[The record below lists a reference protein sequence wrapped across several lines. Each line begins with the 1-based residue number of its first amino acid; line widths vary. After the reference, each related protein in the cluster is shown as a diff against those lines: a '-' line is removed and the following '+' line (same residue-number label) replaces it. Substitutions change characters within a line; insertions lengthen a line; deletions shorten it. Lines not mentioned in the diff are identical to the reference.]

1 MPVAEYPV
9 EMTGGEPVLT
19 APGMAGVFETS
30 DMEAAERV
38 LSEAYG
44 SMRINVRGPRYGM
57 RLARTRLT
65 QGASLDH
72 LTFAMRFDATA
83 GPPGTLVFGELK
95 SGLARYGLDGGDRH
109 CRPGDIYLTARPGRP
124 YNATIEDAEAELAV
138 IDPALPARLADAEPG
153 TTRQPV
159 RFGYEPVSPQAAAQW
174 RATYAYVRD
183 TVLANPD
190 AAAYPLIA
198 GSAARLI
205 AATALAV
212 FSSNALTSPT
222 AADRRDASPLT
233 LRRAVAFIEENAHL
247 DITIADI
254 AAAVRVTSRAV
265 QLAFQ
270 RHLDTT
276 PTAYLR
282 RARLARAHADLTQAS
297 PGDGLTVTAVAY
309 RWGFPSSSR
318 FATYYRQAYGVNPSC
333 ILHH

>member
-1 MPVAEYPV
+1 M
-9 EMTGGEPVLT
+9 GE
-19 APGMAGVFETS
+19 VFETS
-30 DMEAAERV
+30 DMEAAERA
-38 LSEAYG
+38 LSDAYG
-44 SMRINVRGPRYGM
+44 SMRISARGPRRGM
-57 RLARTRLT
+57 RLARTLLT
-65 QGASLDH
+65 QAASLDH
-72 LTFAMRFDATA
+72 LTFTMSFDATA

-95 SGLARYGLDGGDRH
+95 SGLARYGPDGGDRR
-109 CRPGDIYLTARPGRP
+109 CRPGDVYLTARPGHP
-124 YNATIEDAEAELAV
+124 YNATIDDTEAELAV
-138 IDPALPARLADAEPG
+138 IDPALPAWLAGAEPG
-153 TTRQPV
+153 SQRPV
-159 RFGYEPVSPQAAAQW
+159 RFTGYEPVSPQAAAQW

-190 AAAYPLIA
+190 AAAYPLLA
-198 GSAARLI
+198 GSAAQLL

-212 FSSNALTSPT
+212 FPSNALTSPAT
-222 AADRRDASPLT
+222 ADRRDASPLT

-247 DITIADI
+247 DITVADI
-254 AAAVRVTSRAV
+254 AAAVCVTTRAV

-282 RARLARAHADLTQAS
+282 RARLARAHADLTRAS

-318 FATYYRQAYGVNPSC
+318 FAARYRQAYGVSPSR